1 MPQGRYR
8 ADLIDVGWAPE
19 HTYGT
24 PPAAAAELGA
34 DDEGTANK
42 ALYRQWGIVNGGIN
56 LPNPTFAL
64 TPFY

>member
-24 PPAAAAELGA
+24 PPAASAELGA
-34 DDEGTANK
+34 DEEGTANK
-42 ALYRQWGIVNGGIN
+42 
-56 LPNPTFAL
+56 T
-64 TPFY
+64 